1 MKIFNSLRFHTIRLL
16 SLKKLKDNKLFDKS
30 AVYLTF
36 DDGPEPGI
44 TEFVLDELKKYNA
57 KATFFCKG
65 ENCEKHTELLNRI
78 VGEGHTIANH
88 TFSHINGWE
97 TPFKEYIANVEK
109 CEKAIGTHIF
119 RPPWGKLTF
128 KQYRHLSNNNKIVLW
143 DIVSGDTELDK
154 FNLNKSLQNLKAKTQ
169 KGSIVLFHFCKRHE
183 KETRQILPL
192 YLEFLKQ
199 ENYATSTIA
208 VK

>member
-1 MKIFNSLRFHTIRLL
+1 MKLFNSLRFHTIRLL
-16 SLKKLKDNKLFDKS
+16 SLRKLKGNRSFDKS

-36 DDGPEPGI
+36 DDGPEPEI
-44 TEFVLDELKKYNA
+44 TEFVLDELKKYKA

-78 VGEGHTIANH
+78 VVEGHSIANH

-97 TPFKEYIANVEK
+97 TPFNEYIANVEN
-109 CEKAIGTHIF
+109 CEEETRTHLF

-128 KQYRHLSNNNKIVLW
+128 KQYRHLSKNHKIVLW

-154 FNLNKSLQNLKAKTQ
+154 FNLE
-169 KGSIVLFHFCKRHE
+169 R
-183 KETRQILPL
+183 
-192 YLEFLKQ
+192 
-199 ENYATSTIA
+199 
-208 VK
+208 